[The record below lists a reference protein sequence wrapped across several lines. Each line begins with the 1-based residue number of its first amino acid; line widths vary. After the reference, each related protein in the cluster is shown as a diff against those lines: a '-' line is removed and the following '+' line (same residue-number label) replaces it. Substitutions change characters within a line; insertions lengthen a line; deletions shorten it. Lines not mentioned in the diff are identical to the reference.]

1 MKTIYDDLLQE
12 ELSKITPLQKATYQL
27 SDSIAERM
35 NQIMKYKGIS
45 KKQLSELT
53 QRKPSEVTKW
63 LSGSHNFTCK
73 TIAMISI
80 ALGEELV
87 CIPRITDSP
96 SHSPRTRRC

>member
-1 MKTIYDDLLQE
+1 MRTIYDDLLQE
-12 ELSKITPLQKATYQL
+12 EFSKITPLQRATYRL

-35 NQIMKYKGIS
+35 DQIMKNKGIS

-53 QRKPSEVTKW
+53 QRRPSEVTKW

-73 TIAMISI
+73 TIALISM

-87 CIPRITDSP
+87 SVTQVAR
-96 SHSPRTRRC
+96 

>member
-1 MKTIYDDLLQE
+1 MRTIYDDLLQE
-12 ELSKITPLQKATYQL
+12 EFSKITPLQRATYRL

-35 NQIMKYKGIS
+35 DQIMKNKGIS

-53 QRKPSEVTKW
+53 QRRPSEVTKW

-73 TIAMISI
+73 TIALISM

-87 CIPRITDSP
+87 SVTQIAR
-96 SHSPRTRRC
+96 

>member
-1 MKTIYDDLLQE
+1 MMRTIYDDLLQE
-12 ELSKITPLQKATYQL
+12 ELSKITPLQRATFRL

-35 NQIMKYKGIS
+35 EQIMKNKGIS

-53 QRKPSEVTKW
+53 QRRPSEVTKW

-73 TIAMISI
+73 TIALISM

-87 CIPRITDSP
+87 SVTQVAR
-96 SHSPRTRRC
+96 

>member
-1 MKTIYDDLLQE
+1 MRTIYDDLLQE
-12 ELSKITPLQKATYQL
+12 ELSKITPLQRATFRL

-35 NQIMKYKGIS
+35 DQIMKNKGIS

-53 QRKPSEVTKW
+53 QRRPSEVTKW

-73 TIAMISI
+73 TIALISM

-87 CIPRITDSP
+87 SVTQVAR
-96 SHSPRTRRC
+96 

>member
-1 MKTIYDDLLQE
+1 MRTIYDDLLQE
-12 ELSKITPLQKATYQL
+12 ELSKITPLQRATYRL

-35 NQIMKYKGIS
+35 DQIMKNKGIS

-53 QRKPSEVTKW
+53 QRRPSEVTKW

-73 TIAMISI
+73 TIALISM

-87 CIPRITDSP
+87 SVTKVAR
-96 SHSPRTRRC
+96 

>member
-1 MKTIYDDLLQE
+1 MMRTIYDDLLQE
-12 ELSKITPLQKATYQL
+12 ELSKITPLQRATYRL

-35 NQIMKYKGIS
+35 DQIMKNKGIS

-53 QRKPSEVTKW
+53 QRRPSEVTKW

-73 TIAMISI
+73 TIALISM

-87 CIPRITDSP
+87 SVTQVAR
-96 SHSPRTRRC
+96 

>member
-1 MKTIYDDLLQE
+1 MMRTIYDDLLQE
-12 ELSKITPLQKATYQL
+12 ELSKIPPLQRATSRL

-35 NQIMKYKGIS
+35 EQIMKNKGIS

-53 QRKPSEVTKW
+53 QRRPSEVTKW

-73 TIAMISI
+73 TIALISM

-87 CIPRITDSP
+87 SVTQVAR
-96 SHSPRTRRC
+96 

>member
-1 MKTIYDDLLQE
+1 MMRTIYDDLLQE
-12 ELSKITPLQKATYQL
+12 EFSKITPLQRATYRL

-35 NQIMKYKGIS
+35 DQIMKNKGIS

-53 QRKPSEVTKW
+53 QRRPSEVTKW

-73 TIAMISI
+73 TIALISM

-87 CIPRITDSP
+87 SVTQVAR
-96 SHSPRTRRC
+96 

>member
-1 MKTIYDDLLQE
+1 MRTIYDDLWQE
-12 ELSKITPLQKATYQL
+12 ELSKITPLQRATYRP

-35 NQIMKYKGIS
+35 DQIMKNKGIS

-53 QRKPSEVTKW
+53 QRRPSEVTKW

-73 TIAMISI
+73 TIALISM

-87 CIPRITDSP
+87 SVTKVAR
-96 SHSPRTRRC
+96 

>member
-1 MKTIYDDLLQE
+1 MRTIYDDLLQE
-12 ELSKITPLQKATYQL
+12 ELSKITPLQRATYRL

-35 NQIMKYKGIS
+35 DQIMKNKGIS

-53 QRKPSEVTKW
+53 QRRPSEVTKW

-73 TIAMISI
+73 TIALISM

-87 CIPRITDSP
+87 SVTQVAR
-96 SHSPRTRRC
+96 

>member
-1 MKTIYDDLLQE
+1 MRTIYDDLLQE
-12 ELSKITPLQKATYQL
+12 ELSKITPLQRATFRL

-35 NQIMKYKGIS
+35 EQIMKNKGIS

-53 QRKPSEVTKW
+53 RRRPSEDTKW

-73 TIAMISI
+73 TIALISM

-87 CIPRITDSP
+87 SVTQVAR
-96 SHSPRTRRC
+96 

>member
-1 MKTIYDDLLQE
+1 MMRTIYDDLLQE
-12 ELSKITPLQKATYQL
+12 ELSKITPLQRATYRL

-35 NQIMKYKGIS
+35 EQIMKNKGIS

-53 QRKPSEVTKW
+53 QRRPSEVTKW

-73 TIAMISI
+73 TIALISM

-87 CIPRITDSP
+87 SVTQVAR
-96 SHSPRTRRC
+96 

>member
-1 MKTIYDDLLQE
+1 MRTIYDDLLQE
-12 ELSKITPLQKATYQL
+12 ELSKITPLQRATFRL

-35 NQIMKYKGIS
+35 DQIMKNKGIS

-53 QRKPSEVTKW
+53 QRRPSEVTKW

-73 TIAMISI
+73 TIALISM

-87 CIPRITDSP
+87 SVTHVAR
-96 SHSPRTRRC
+96 

>member
-1 MKTIYDDLLQE
+1 MKRTIYDDLLQE
-12 ELSKITPLQKATYQL
+12 ELSKITPLQRATYRL

-35 NQIMKYKGIS
+35 DQIMKNKGIS

-53 QRKPSEVTKW
+53 QRRQSEVTKW

-73 TIAMISI
+73 TIALISM

-87 CIPRITDSP
+87 SVTKVAR
-96 SHSPRTRRC
+96 

>member
-1 MKTIYDDLLQE
+1 MRTIYDDLLQE
-12 ELSKITPLQKATYQL
+12 ELSKITPLQRATYRL

-35 NQIMKYKGIS
+35 EQIMKNKGIS

-53 QRKPSEVTKW
+53 QRRPSEVTKW

-73 TIAMISI
+73 TIALISM

-87 CIPRITDSP
+87 SVTQVAR
-96 SHSPRTRRC
+96 

>member
-1 MKTIYDDLLQE
+1 MRTIYDDLLQE
-12 ELSKITPLQKATYQL
+12 ELSKITPLQRATFRL

-35 NQIMKYKGIS
+35 EQIMKNKGIS

-53 QRKPSEVTKW
+53 QRRPSEVTKW

-73 TIAMISI
+73 TIALISM

-87 CIPRITDSP
+87 SVTQVAR
-96 SHSPRTRRC
+96 